1 MFTLLEYTMS
11 VHFVGDDSQL
21 NAIKSLQFSQKCK
34 APMKTPRRYAPM
46 GGSFAP
52 VRVAVFRWNGVSP
65 ALLTPPENYSA
76 PPPDSQ

>member
-1 MFTLLEYTMS
+1 MMFTLLEYTMS

-46 GGSFAP
+46 GGRLQ
-52 VRVAVFRWNGVSP
+52 VEWVATFSGLCR
-65 ALLTPPENYSA
+65 LTDKYRRNKE
-76 PPPDSQ
+76 

>member
-1 MFTLLEYTMS
+1 MMFTLLEYTMS

-46 GGSFAP
+46 GGGWQASGGMGGNLQRFMQA
-52 VRVAVFRWNGVSP
+52 
-65 ALLTPPENYSA
+65 
-76 PPPDSQ
+76 D